1 VATTREQLAAL
12 LKRARLEAGFDSQAK
27 LAKQLHV
34 SRSVIVKAEGHSGPV
49 PSDAVLIGWSRE
61 TGADLQELFDLA
73 KRARS
78 STPEWFMPY
87 RIAEQ
92 GAGHLRLWSPI
103 VVPGLLQTEAYA
115 RALLSARRRAP
126 EQLQALVEQRLER
139 QRVIDHA
146 DVTAVFDHRVLA
158 HAIGSPSVMAEQC
171 AALAALVESGKISL
185 HVVPE
190 GADIG
195 LAGAFAIAT
204 RGVVSTVCLTTSSR
218 DITST
223 AADVIDENVRLFDA
237 ILGASLPVVQTLE
250 YVRTREEIWKEKA

>member
-34 SRSVIVKAEGHSGPV
+34 SRPVIVKAESPNSPV
-49 PSDAVLIGWSRE
+49 PSDAVLVGWARE

-73 KRARS
+73 TRARS

-92 GAGHLRLWSPI
+92 GAGHLRLWSPV

-115 RALLSARRRAP
+115 RALLSARRRTP

-139 QRVIDHA
+139 QQVIGRA
-146 DVTAVFDHRVLA
+146 DVTAVIDYRALV

-171 AALAALVESGKISL
+171 AALAALVESAKIR
-185 HVVPE
+185 PDE
-190 GADIG
+190 GG
-195 LAGAFAIAT
+195 NMEGT
-204 RGVVSTVCLTTSSR
+204 GMNWR
-218 DITST
+218 TST
-223 AADVIDENVRLFDA
+223 YTENGGATCVEVASAASVSVRDTTDRGGVTLSVPASAWLAFTASIKA
-237 ILGASLPVVQTLE
+237 I
-250 YVRTREEIWKEKA
+250 

>member
-1 VATTREQLAAL
+1 MATTREQLAAL
-12 LKRARLEAGFDSQAK
+12 LKRARLEAGIDSQVK
-27 LAKQLHV
+27 LAKQLHL
-34 SRSVIVKAEGHSGPV
+34 SRTVIVKAESPSSPA
-49 PSDAVLIGWSRE
+49 PSDAVLIGWARE
-61 TGADLQELFDLA
+61 TGADLQALFELA
-73 KRARS
+73 TRARS

-87 RIAEQ
+87 RKAEQ
-92 GAGHLRLWSPI
+92 EAGHLRLWSPI

-115 RALLSARRRAP
+115 RALLSAKRRTP
-126 EQLQALVEQRLER
+126 EQLQALVEQRMER
-139 QRVIDHA
+139 QQVIGRA
-146 DVTAVFDHRVLA
+146 DVTAVFDYRALT

-171 AALAALVESGKISL
+171 ASLAALVESGKISL

-190 GADIG
+190 GANVG
-195 LAGAFAIAT
+195 LAGAFDIAT

-250 YVRTREEIWKEKA
+250 YVRMREEIWKEQS